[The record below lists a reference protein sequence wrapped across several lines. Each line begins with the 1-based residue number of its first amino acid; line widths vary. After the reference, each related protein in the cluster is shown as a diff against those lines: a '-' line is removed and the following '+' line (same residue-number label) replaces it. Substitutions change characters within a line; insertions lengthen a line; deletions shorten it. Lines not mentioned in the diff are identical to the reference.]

1 MAEKLEN
8 MLLVSGSGRNVGKT
22 TFIRQI
28 IAQNVAKDVVAIKI
42 TPHFH
47 EVTSGLTPIHVT
59 ENYSVYEETDRFSDK
74 DTSMLLKAG
83 AKRVFFIQTKDD
95 QLEAAFGIVSTLIDP
110 KQPVIIES
118 AALRK
123 IRVPSLYIF
132 IQKRFETVKPSAL
145 EMQKLA
151 DISVFSEEESFSIDP
166 QTIQF
171 NQTWKIHDHAAA
183 SH

>member
-1 MAEKLEN
+1 MAAKLEN
-8 MLLVSGSGRNVGKT
+8 MILISGSGRNVGKT
-22 TFIRQI
+22 TFISWIIRQN
-28 IAQNVAKDVVAIKI
+28 APTNMVAIKI

-47 EVTSGLTPIHVT
+47 EATSGLIPIHVA
-59 ENYSVYEETDRFSDK
+59 ENYAVYEETDRFSEK
-74 DTSMLLKAG
+74 DTSLFLKAG
-83 AKRVFFIQTKDD
+83 AKRVFFIQSKDG
-95 QLEAAFGIVSTLIDP
+95 QLEAAFDLVSALIDSE
-110 KQPVIIES
+110 QPVVVES

-123 IRVPSLYIF
+123 ICIPGLYIF
-132 IQKRFETVKPSAL
+132 IQKRFESVKPSAL

-166 QTIQF
+166 QTIHF

>member
-1 MAEKLEN
+1 MAEKLKN
-8 MLLVSGSGRNVGKT
+8 MILVSGSGRNVGKT
-22 TFIRQI
+22 TFIGRI
-28 IAQNVAKDVVAIKI
+28 IAQNAAKNVVAIKI

-47 EVTSGLTPIHVT
+47 EATSGLVPIHIAD
-59 ENYSVYEETDRFSDK
+59 NYAVYEETDRFSDK
-74 DTSMLLKAG
+74 DTSLFLKAG

-95 QLEAAFGIVSTLIDP
+95 ELETAFNIVSALIGP
-110 KQPVIIES
+110 EQPVIVES

-132 IQKRFETVKPSAL
+132 IQKRFEKVKPSAH

-151 DISVFSEEESFSIDP
+151 DISVFSEEESYSIDP

-171 NQTWKIHDHAAA
+171 NQTWKIYDHAAA

>member
-1 MAEKLEN
+1 MAAKFEN

-22 TFIRQI
+22 TFICRI
-28 IAQNVAKDVVAIKI
+28 ITQNTAKKIVAIKI

-47 EVTSGLTPIHVT
+47 KTTFGLIPLHIA
-59 ENYSVYEETDRFSDK
+59 ENYTVYEEIDRFSDK
-74 DTSMLLKAG
+74 DTSLFLQAG
-83 AKRVFFIQTKDD
+83 AKRVFFIQAKDD

-110 KQPVIIES
+110 EQPVIIES

-123 IRVPSLYIF
+123 IRVPNLYIF
-132 IQKRFETVKPSAL
+132 IQKKFETVKPSAH

-171 NQTWKIHDHAAA
+171 NLTWKIHDHVAA